1 MAIRRYSLGEI
12 AGIVLRR
19 RWIVL
24 VPLAAGAA
32 LVPLLANVAPKRY
45 RSDALILV
53 VPQQVPDNYVK
64 PTISETVAERLPAI
78 TDQILSRSRLEI
90 IIQELNL
97 YPQER
102 KTWVMEDIVA
112 RMRADVTT
120 TPATGRNL
128 NSFRIS
134 YLSDSPEKAR
144 QVTERLARLYI
155 DQNSTDRTNQA
166 NSTSEFLDAQL
177 AEAKQ
182 RLVEQEKRL
191 EEYRRTYS
199 GQLPSQL
206 QGNLQA
212 IQNASLQLQALNE
225 ANNRAMER
233 RLFLEHQLADARATP
248 LPTPPPAPTT
258 STPDAPAIPSTAQQ
272 LDIAQ
277 ARLALLL
284 QRNTEDHPDIVNL
297 RRLINDLRARLATET
312 AANQADLAGKTGAAS
327 VTAAPP
333 PPTPAEIALQNRIQG
348 FQAELSSIDFQL
360 NSNRAEQEKLK
371 QTIANYQT
379 KVDAVPTRES
389 ELTELTRD
397 YGTMQTAYADLLMKR
412 QDSVIAANLERRRIG
427 EQFQLVD
434 AASRPERPDNQRQ
447 RLTIMA
453 AGPAAGLLFG
463 LLIVGILE
471 LRDTSFRG
479 PEEVLSALSLP
490 VLASIPMMNSA
501 RERSARTRRAILTD
515 LGGATIV
522 LGVIALLV
530 WWRLHAPGA

>member
-1 MAIRRYSLGEI
+1 MATRKYSLGEI
-12 AGIVLRR
+12 ADVLI
-19 RWIVL
+19 RWRWMIL
-24 VPLAAGAA
+24 VPLALGAL
-32 LVPLLANVAPKRY
+32 LVPVLAKVTPKRY

-53 VPQQVPDNYVK
+53 VPQQVPDDYVK
-64 PTISETVAERLPAI
+64 PTISESVAQRLPAI
-78 TDQILSRSRLEI
+78 TAQILSRSRLEVI
-90 IIQELNL
+90 VQDLNL
-97 YPQER
+97 YPQQR
-102 KTWVMEDIVA
+102 KTWVMEDVVD

-120 TPATGRNL
+120 TPATGRSV

-134 YLSDSPEKAR
+134 YLSDNPETAR

-182 RLVEQEKRL
+182 RLIEQEKRL
-191 EEYRRTYS
+191 EEYRKAYS

-212 IQNASLQLQALNE
+212 VQSTSLQLQAINE

-233 RLFLEHQLADARATP
+233 RLFLEHQIADARATP
-248 LPTPPPAPTT
+248 QPATT
-258 STPDAPAIPSTAQQ
+258 TAATPDAPVTLSAAQQ

-277 ARLALLL
+277 ARLTLLL
-284 QRNTEDHPDIVNL
+284 QRNTETHPDVVNL
-297 RRLINDLRARLATET
+297 RRLIEDLKVRVANETPAARTD
-312 AANQADLAGKTGAAS
+312 AAGGVAAS
-327 VTAAPP
+327 AVP
-333 PPTPAEIALQNRIQG
+333 PPTSAEIAQQKRIQG
-348 FQAELSSIDFQL
+348 FEAEMASIDFQL
-360 NSNRAEQEKLK
+360 NANRAEQEKLK
-371 QTIANYQT
+371 QKISDYQA
-379 KVDAVPTRES
+379 KVDSVPTRES

-397 YGTMQTAYADLLMKR
+397 YGTMQSAYASLLMKR

-447 RLTIMA
+447 RLAVMA
-453 AGPAAGLLFG
+453 AGPAAGLLLG
-463 LLIVGILE
+463 LLVIGVLE

-479 PEEVLSALSLP
+479 PEEVMHTLSLP

-501 RERSARTRRAILTD
+501 RERSARTRRQRLMD
-515 LGGATIV
+515 LGGAVVV
-522 LGVIALLV
+522 LGVIAVLV
-530 WWRLHAPGA
+530 WWRMHTVGA

>member
-1 MAIRRYSLGEI
+1 
-12 AGIVLRR
+12 V
-19 RWIVL
+19 
-24 VPLAAGAA
+24 
-32 LVPLLANVAPKRY
+32 LANVAPKRY

-53 VPQQVPDNYVK
+53 VPQQVPDDYVK

-78 TDQILSRSRLEI
+78 TDQILSRSRLEL
-90 IIQELNL
+90 IIQDLNL
-97 YPQER
+97 YSEER
-102 KTWVMEDIVA
+102 KTWVMEDVVD

-120 TPATGRNL
+120 TPATGRNV

-134 YLSDSPEKAR
+134 YVSGNAEKAR

-182 RLVEQEKRL
+182 RLIEQEKRL
-191 EEYRRTYS
+191 EEYRKAYS

-212 IQNASLQLQALNE
+212 IQNASLQLQAINE

-248 LPTPPPAPTT
+248 LPQPATT
-258 STPDAPAIPSTAQQ
+258 AATPDAPATLSAAQQ

-284 QRNTEDHPDIVNL
+284 QRNTETHPDVVNL
-297 RRLINDLRARLATET
+297 RRLIEDLKVRVAKET
-312 AANQADLAGKTGAAS
+312 PADQAGPAGS
-327 VTAAPP
+327 AAPTAP
-333 PPTPAEIALQNRIQG
+333 PLTPAEIAQQNRIQG
-348 FQAELSSIDFQL
+348 FEAEMASIDFQL
-360 NSNRAEQEKLK
+360 NANRAEQEKLK
-371 QTIANYQT
+371 QKISDYQA

-447 RLTIMA
+447 RLAVMA
-453 AGPAAGLLFG
+453 AGPAAGLLLG
-463 LLIVGILE
+463 LLLVGVLE

-479 PEEVLSALSLP
+479 PEEVMQTLSLP

-501 RERSARTRRAILTD
+501 RERSARTRRQRLMD
-515 LGGATIV
+515 LGGAVVV
-522 LGVIALLV
+522 LGVMAVLV
-530 WWRLHAPGA
+530 WWRLHTVGA

>member
-1 MAIRRYSLGEI
+1 MATRKYSLGEI
-12 AGIVLRR
+12 ADVLIRR
-19 RWIVL
+19 RWMIL
-24 VPLAAGAA
+24 VPLALGAL
-32 LVPLLANVAPKRY
+32 LVPLLAKVAPKRY

-78 TDQILSRSRLEI
+78 TDQILSRSRLELI
-90 IIQELNL
+90 VQDLNL

-102 KTWVMEDIVA
+102 KTWVMEDVVD

-120 TPATGRNL
+120 TPATGRNV

-134 YLSDSPEKAR
+134 YVSGSAEKAR

-182 RLVEQEKRL
+182 RLIEQEKRL
-191 EEYRRTYS
+191 EEYRKAYS

-212 IQNASLQLQALNE
+212 IQNASLQLQAINE

-233 RLFLEHQLADARATP
+233 RLFLEHQIADARATP
-248 LPTPPPAPTT
+248 LPQPATT
-258 STPDAPAIPSTAQQ
+258 AATPDAPVTLSAAQQ

-284 QRNTEDHPDIVNL
+284 QRNTETHPDVVNL
-297 RRLINDLRARLATET
+297 RRLIEDLKVRVAKET
-312 AANQADLAGKTGAAS
+312 PADQAGPAG
-327 VTAAPP
+327 TAAPAAP
-333 PPTPAEIALQNRIQG
+333 PLTPAEIAQQNRIQG
-348 FQAELSSIDFQL
+348 FEAEMASIDFQL
-360 NSNRAEQEKLK
+360 NANRAEQEKLK
-371 QTIANYQT
+371 QTIADYQA

-447 RLTIMA
+447 RLAVMA
-453 AGPAAGLLFG
+453 AGPAAGLLLG
-463 LLIVGILE
+463 LLVVGVLE

-479 PEEVLSALSLP
+479 PEEVMQTLSLP
-490 VLASIPMMNSA
+490 VLASIPMMSSA
-501 RERSARTRRAILTD
+501 RERSAKTRRARLMD
-515 LGGATIV
+515 LGGAVVV
-522 LGVIALLV
+522 LGVIAVLV
-530 WWRLHAPGA
+530 WWRMHTVGA

>member
-1 MAIRRYSLGEI
+1 MATRKYSLGEI
-12 AGIVLRR
+12 ADVLIRR
-19 RWIVL
+19 RWIIL
-24 VPLAAGAA
+24 VPLALGAL
-32 LVPLLANVAPKRY
+32 LVPVLAKVAPKRY

-78 TDQILSRSRLEI
+78 TDQILSRSRLELI
-90 IIQELNL
+90 VQDLNL
-97 YPQER
+97 YPEQR
-102 KTWVMEDIVA
+102 KNWVMEDVVD

-120 TPATGRNL
+120 TPTTGRNL

-134 YLSDSPEKAR
+134 YVSGSAEKAR

-182 RLVEQEKRL
+182 RLIEQEKRL
-191 EEYRRTYS
+191 EEYRKSYS

-233 RLFLEHQLADARATP
+233 RLFLEHQIADARATP
-248 LPTPPPAPTT
+248 LPQPATT
-258 STPDAPAIPSTAQQ
+258 AATPDAPVTLSAAQQ

-277 ARLALLL
+277 ARLTLLL
-284 QRNTEDHPDIVNL
+284 QRNTETHPDVVNL
-297 RRLINDLRARLATET
+297 RRLIEDLKVR
-312 AANQADLAGKTGAAS
+312 AANETPAARTDAADGVAAS
-327 VTAAPP
+327 AVPL
-333 PPTPAEIALQNRIQG
+333 PTPAEIAQQNRIRG
-348 FQAELSSIDFQL
+348 FEAEMASIDFQL
-360 NSNRAEQEKLK
+360 NANRAEQEKLK
-371 QTIANYQT
+371 QTITDYQA

-397 YGTMQTAYADLLMKR
+397 YGTMQTAYASLLMKR

-447 RLTIMA
+447 RLGVMA
-453 AGPAAGLLFG
+453 AGPAAGLLLG
-463 LLIVGILE
+463 LLLVGVLE

-479 PEEVLSALSLP
+479 PEEVMQTLSLP

-501 RERSARTRRAILTD
+501 RERSARTRRQWLLD
-515 LGGATIV
+515 LGGAVVV
-522 LGVIALLV
+522 LGVIAVLL
-530 WWRLHAPGA
+530 WWRLHAVGA

>member
-1 MAIRRYSLGEI
+1 MATRKYPLGEI
-12 AGIVLRR
+12 ADVLIRR
-19 RWIVL
+19 RWMIL
-24 VPLAAGAA
+24 VPLALGAL
-32 LVPLLANVAPKRY
+32 LVPLLAKVAPKRY

-53 VPQQVPDNYVK
+53 VPQQVPDDYVK

-78 TDQILSRSRLEI
+78 TDQILSRSRLELI
-90 IIQELNL
+90 VQDLNL
-97 YPQER
+97 YPEQR
-102 KTWVMEDIVA
+102 KNWVMEDVVD

-120 TPATGRNL
+120 TPTTGRNL

-134 YLSDSPEKAR
+134 YVSGSAEKAR

-182 RLVEQEKRL
+182 RLIEQEKRL
-191 EEYRRTYS
+191 EEYRKAYS

-212 IQNASLQLQALNE
+212 IQNASLQLQAINE

-233 RLFLEHQLADARATP
+233 RLFLEHQIADARATP
-248 LPTPPPAPTT
+248 LPQPATT
-258 STPDAPAIPSTAQQ
+258 AATPDAPVTLSAAQQ

-284 QRNTEDHPDIVNL
+284 QRNTETHPDVVNL
-297 RRLINDLRARLATET
+297 RRLIEDLKVRVAKETPADQAGPAGT
-312 AANQADLAGKTGAAS
+312 AAL
-327 VTAAPP
+327 AAPP
-333 PPTPAEIALQNRIQG
+333 LTPAEIAQQNRIQG
-348 FQAELSSIDFQL
+348 FEAEMASIDFQL
-360 NSNRAEQEKLK
+360 NANRAEQEKLK
-371 QTIANYQT
+371 QTIADYQA

-397 YGTMQTAYADLLMKR
+397 YGTMQTAYASLLMKR

-447 RLTIMA
+447 RLAVMA
-453 AGPAAGLLFG
+453 AGPAAGLLLG
-463 LLIVGILE
+463 LLLVGVLE

-479 PEEVLSALSLP
+479 PEEVMQTLSLP

-501 RERSARTRRAILTD
+501 RERSAKTRRARLMD
-515 LGGATIV
+515 LGGAVVV
-522 LGVIALLV
+522 LGVIAVLV
-530 WWRLHAPGA
+530 WWRLHTVGA

>member
-12 AGIVLRR
+12 AGIVIRR
-19 RWIVL
+19 RWLLL

-32 LVPLLANVAPKRY
+32 LVPLLANMAPKRY

-102 KTWVMEDIVA
+102 KNWVMEDVVD
-112 RMRADVTT
+112 RMRAAVTT

-177 AEAKQ
+177 AEAKR

-233 RLFLEHQLADARATP
+233 RLFLEHQIADARATP
-248 LPTPPPAPTT
+248 LPPPATT
-258 STPDAPAIPSTAQQ
+258 AANPDAPATPSTAQQ

-284 QRNTEDHPDIVNL
+284 QRNTEDHPDIVSL
-297 RRLINDLRARLATET
+297 RRLIDDLKARLATET
-312 AANQADLAGKTGAAS
+312 AATPSDPAGKTAAA
-327 VTAAPP
+327 AAP
-333 PPTPAEIALQNRIQG
+333 TSAEIALQNRIQG

-463 LLIVGILE
+463 LLIVGIAE

-479 PEEVLSALSLP
+479 PEEVLTALSLP

-501 RERSARTRRAILTD
+501 RERSARARRAILKD
-515 LGGATIV
+515 LGGAAIV
-522 LGVIALLV
+522 LGVVALLV
-530 WWRLHAPGA
+530 WWRLHTVGA